1 MRSGRKAAYNEHRKM
16 RETDNMCGIIGYTGK
31 DNAEKI
37 MLDALELLEYRG
49 YDSAG
54 IALLNKGRTQILKRA
69 GRVKELRELC
79 ARERPLGQCGIG
91 HTRWATHGGVCDEN
105 AHPHRFGKITLIHNG
120 IIENYRELIE
130 KYSLEGK
137 LKSETDSEVVAAV
150 VEHFYQ
156 GDPYSAIRRTVLKLK
171 GTFALAILFDDQEDK
186 IFAVRNVSPIVAAVT
201 KDGTILASDVTAIAP
216 FTSDYFVLPEFH
228 VACLTRDNIEM
239 FDLSGD
245 HVEIQWLKMDW
256 DVSRSGKGGYP
267 FYMEK
272 EIMEQPQ
279 VIRETIMPRIK
290 DGNPD
295 FSQEGIPDEMLRACK
310 RICVI
315 ACGTA
320 MHAGLV
326 GKSLIQAMIGIHVD
340 VVMASEFMYN
350 DPVVNKDTLVVAISQ
365 SGETI
370 DTLEALKF
378 ARKCGSPSI
387 SIVNVRGASIA
398 RASEYVIYTNAG
410 PEIAVASTKAYTT
423 QLAVLYLLTARMAMA
438 RKLWQEEELSD
449 FMKELQR
456 VPQVMERILETKEE
470 IHRLAGTILN
480 ARDVFMIGRG
490 LDYSILLE
498 GSLKLKEVS
507 YIHSEAYASGELKH
521 GTIALI
527 TEDTPVIAVVT
538 QEKLKS
544 KELSNIRE
552 VQSRGARVLLL
563 IKENETMDE
572 KGQWSCVYR
581 LPRMADPFMVMPASI
596 VLQMIAYY
604 VSLDKG
610 LDVDKPRNLA
620 KVVTVE

>member
-1 MRSGRKAAYNEHRKM
+1 
-16 RETDNMCGIIGYTGK
+16 MCGIIGYTGK
-31 DNAEKI
+31 NDAKDI

-54 IALLNKGRTQILKRA
+54 IALLGEEGTHIYKRA
-69 GRVKELRELC
+69 GRVKDLRDLC
-79 ARERPLGQCGIG
+79 AEKDPKGCCGIG

-105 AHPHRFGKITLIHNG
+105 AHPHRFGRITLIHNG
-120 IIENYRELIE
+120 IIENYRELTE
-130 KYSLEGK
+130 KYGLEGK
-137 LKSETDSEVVAAV
+137 LASETDSEVVAAV
-150 VEHFYQ
+150 LERFYD

-171 GTFALAILFDDQEDK
+171 GTFALAILFDDQPGK
-186 IFAVRNVSPIVAAVT
+186 IFAVRNVSPIVAAAT
-201 KDGTILASDVTAIAP
+201 KDGAILSSDVAAIVP
-216 FTSDYFVLPEFH
+216 FTTDYFVMPEFH
-228 VACLTRDNIEM
+228 VVCLSAEGIEM

-245 HVEIQWLKMDW
+245 KAEIEWLKVDW
-256 DVSRSGKGGYP
+256 DVSRSSKGGYP
-267 FYMEK
+267 FFMEK

-279 VIRETIMPRIK
+279 VISETILPRIK
-290 DGNPD
+290 AGKPD
-295 FSQEGIPDEMLRACK
+295 FTEEGIPDQILSDCK

-350 DPVVNKDTLVVAISQ
+350 DPIVDKETLVIAISQ

-387 SIVNVRGASIA
+387 SIVNVKGASIA
-398 RASEYVIYTNAG
+398 RASEYVVYTNAG

-438 RKLWQEEELSD
+438 RGLWSDQELSDYVEELS
-449 FMKELQR
+449 R
-456 VPQVMERILETKEE
+456 VPKVMEEVLSQKEE

-480 ARDVFMIGRG
+480 AKDVFMIGRG

-527 TEDTPVIAVVT
+527 TEDTPVVAVVT
-538 QEKLKS
+538 QDKLKS

-563 IKENETMDE
+563 IKENEVLEDDE
-572 KGQWSCVYR
+572 RFANVFR
-581 LPRMADPFMVMPASI
+581 LPVMADAFMVMPASV
-596 VLQMIAYY
+596 VLQFIAYF

>member
-1 MRSGRKAAYNEHRKM
+1 
-16 RETDNMCGIIGYTGK
+16 MCGIIGYTGK
-31 DNAEKI
+31 RDAKDI

-54 IALLNKGRTQILKRA
+54 IAILKEGKTQIVKRA
-69 GRVKELRELC
+69 GRVRDLRQLC
-79 ARERPLGQCGIG
+79 EEKHPEGNCGIG
-91 HTRWATHGGVCDEN
+91 HTRWATHGGVCDQN
-105 AHPHRFGKITLIHNG
+105 AHPHQFGRITLIHNG
-120 IIENYRELIE
+120 IIENYRELTE
-130 KYSLEGK
+130 KYELDGK

-150 VEHFYQ
+150 LEHFYQ

-171 GTFALAILFDDQEDK
+171 GTFALAILFEDQPGK
-186 IFAVRNVSPIVAAVT
+186 IFAVRNVSPIVVAKT
-201 KDGTILASDVTAIAP
+201 EDGAILSSDVAAIVP
-216 FTSDYFVLPEFH
+216 FTKDYFVLPEFH
-228 VACLTRDNIEM
+228 VVCLAEDGVEM
-239 FDLSGD
+239 YDLSGD
-245 HVEIQWLKMDW
+245 PAQIEWLKVDW
-256 DVSRSGKGGYP
+256 DVTRSSKGGYP

-279 VIRETIMPRIK
+279 VINDTILPRIK
-290 DGNPD
+290 NGMPD
-295 FSQEGIPDEMLRACK
+295 FTEEGISDQVLADCK

-326 GKSLIQAMIGIHVD
+326 GKSLIQSMIGIHVD

-350 DPVVNKDTLVVAISQ
+350 DPVVDKDTLVLAISQ

-387 SIVNVRGASIA
+387 SIVNVKGASIA
-398 RASEYVIYTNAG
+398 RASEHVIYTYAG

-423 QLAVLYLLTARMAMA
+423 QLAVLYLLTARMAIA
-438 RKLWQEEELSD
+438 RNLWDQQQIKSFMSELC
-449 FMKELQR
+449 R
-456 VPQVMERILETKEE
+456 VPNVMEQVLERKEE
-470 IHRLAGTILN
+470 IHRLAGAILN
-480 ARDVFMIGRG
+480 ADDVFMIGRG

-498 GSLKLKEVS
+498 GSLKLKEIS

-527 TEDTPVIAVVT
+527 TEETPVVAVVT

-552 VQSRGARVLLL
+552 VQSRGARVVLL
-563 IKENETMDE
+563 IKENEELEDDD
-572 KGQWSCVYR
+572 KFGSVFR
-581 LPRMADPFMVMPASI
+581 LPVMQDPFMVMPVSI
-596 VLQMIAYY
+596 VLQLIAYY

>member
-1 MRSGRKAAYNEHRKM
+1 
-16 RETDNMCGIIGYTGK
+16 MCGIIGYTGK
-31 DNAEKI
+31 SDAKEI

-54 IALLNKGRTQILKRA
+54 IALLGEEGTRIYKRA
-69 GRVKELRELC
+69 GRVKDLRNLC
-79 ARERPLGQCGIG
+79 AEKDPKGCCGIG

-105 AHPHRFGKITLIHNG
+105 AHPHRFGRITLIHNG
-120 IIENYRELIE
+120 IIENYRELTE
-130 KYSLEGK
+130 KYGLEGK
-137 LKSETDSEVVAAV
+137 LASETDSEVVAAV
-150 VEHFYQ
+150 LEHFYN

-171 GTFALAILFDDQEDK
+171 GTFALAILFDDQPGK
-186 IFAVRNVSPIVAAVT
+186 IYAVRNVSPIVAAAT
-201 KDGTILASDVTAIAP
+201 KDGAILSSDVAAIVP
-216 FTSDYFVLPEFH
+216 FTTDYFVMPEFH
-228 VACLTRDNIEM
+228 VVCLSADGIEM

-245 HVEIQWLKMDW
+245 KAEIEWLKVDW
-256 DVSRSGKGGYP
+256 DVSRSSKGGYP
-267 FYMEK
+267 FFMEK

-279 VIRETIMPRIK
+279 VIEETILPRIK
-290 DGNPD
+290 DGKPD
-295 FSQEGIPDEMLRACK
+295 FSEEGIPDQILSDCK

-350 DPVVNKDTLVVAISQ
+350 DPVVDKETLVIAISQ

-387 SIVNVRGASIA
+387 SIVNVKGASIA

-423 QLAVLYLLTARMAMA
+423 QLAVLYLITARMAMA
-438 RKLWQEEELSD
+438 RGLWSGQELAGY
-449 FMKELQR
+449 MKELSR
-456 VPQVMERILETKEE
+456 IPKVMEEVLTRKEE

-480 ARDVFMIGRG
+480 AKDVFMIGRG

-527 TEDTPVIAVVT
+527 TEDTPVVAVVT
-538 QEKLKS
+538 QDKLKS

-563 IKENETMDE
+563 IKENEVLEDDE
-572 KGQWSCVYR
+572 RFANVFR
-581 LPRMADPFMVMPASI
+581 LPVMEDAFMVMPASV
-596 VLQMIAYY
+596 VLQLIAYF

>member
-1 MRSGRKAAYNEHRKM
+1 
-16 RETDNMCGIIGYTGK
+16 MCGIIGYTGK
-31 DNAEKI
+31 NDAKEI

-54 IALLNKGRTQILKRA
+54 IALLGEEGTHIYKRA
-69 GRVKELRELC
+69 GRVKDLRNLC
-79 ARERPLGQCGIG
+79 AEKDPKGCCGIG

-105 AHPHRFGKITLIHNG
+105 AHPHRFGRITLIHNG
-120 IIENYRELIE
+120 IIENYRELTE
-130 KYSLEGK
+130 KYGLEGK
-137 LKSETDSEVVAAV
+137 LASETDSEVVAAV
-150 VEHFYQ
+150 LERFYD

-171 GTFALAILFDDQEDK
+171 GTFALAILFDDQPGK
-186 IFAVRNVSPIVAAVT
+186 IFAVRNVSPIVAAAT
-201 KDGTILASDVTAIAP
+201 KDGAILSSDVAAIVP
-216 FTSDYFVLPEFH
+216 FTTDYFVMPEFH
-228 VACLTRDNIEM
+228 VVCLSADGIEM

-245 HVEIQWLKMDW
+245 KAQIEWLKVDW
-256 DVSRSGKGGYP
+256 DVSRSSKGGYP
-267 FYMEK
+267 FFMEK

-279 VIRETIMPRIK
+279 VIEETILPRIK
-290 DGNPD
+290 DGKPD
-295 FSQEGIPDEMLRACK
+295 FSEEGIPDQILSDCK

-350 DPVVNKDTLVVAISQ
+350 DPIVDKETLVIAISQ

-387 SIVNVRGASIA
+387 SIVNVKGASIA

-423 QLAVLYLLTARMAMA
+423 QLAVLYLITARMAMA
-438 RKLWQEEELSD
+438 RGLWSEQELADYVKELS
-449 FMKELQR
+449 R
-456 VPQVMERILETKEE
+456 VPRVMEEVLTRKEE
-470 IHRLAGTILN
+470 VHRLAGTILN
-480 ARDVFMIGRG
+480 AKDVFMIGRG

-527 TEDTPVIAVVT
+527 TEDTPVVAVVT
-538 QEKLKS
+538 QDKLKS

-563 IKENETMDE
+563 IKENEVLEDDE
-572 KGQWSCVYR
+572 RFANVFR
-581 LPRMADPFMVMPASI
+581 LPVMEDAFMVMPASV
-596 VLQMIAYY
+596 VLQLIAYF

>member
-1 MRSGRKAAYNEHRKM
+1 
-16 RETDNMCGIIGYTGK
+16 MCGIIGYTGK
-31 DNAEKI
+31 ENAKEI

-54 IALLNKGRTQILKRA
+54 IALLGEEGTQIVKCA
-69 GRVKELRELC
+69 GRVKDLRNLC
-79 ARERPLGQCGIG
+79 AKRETAGQCGIG

-105 AHPHRFGKITLIHNG
+105 AHPHRFGRVTLIHNG

-130 KYSLEGK
+130 KYALEGN
-137 LKSETDSEVVAAV
+137 LASETDSEVIAAV
-150 VEHFYQ
+150 LEHFYT

-171 GTFALAILFDDQEDK
+171 GTFALAIMFDDQPGR

-201 KDGTILASDVTAIAP
+201 KEGAILSSDVAAIVP
-216 FTSDYFVLPEFH
+216 FTTDYFVVPEFH
-228 VACLTRDNIEM
+228 VICLAPGKIDM

-245 HVEIQWLKMDW
+245 RAEIEWLKVDW
-256 DVSRSGKGGYP
+256 DVCRSGKGGYP
-267 FYMEK
+267 FFMEK

-279 VIRETIMPRIK
+279 VIAETILPRIK
-290 DGNPD
+290 EDKPD
-295 FSQEGIPDEMLRACK
+295 FSKEGIPDEILSECR

-350 DPVVNKDTLVVAISQ
+350 DPVVNKETLVIAISQ

-387 SIVNVRGASIA
+387 SIVNVKGASIA

-438 RKLWQEEELSD
+438 RGLWNEKKIVDYIREL
-449 FMKELQR
+449 KR
-456 VPQVMERILETKEE
+456 VPQVMQKVLDTKEE
-470 IHRLAGTILN
+470 IHHLAGAILN

-527 TEDTPVIAVVT
+527 TEETPVIAVVT

-563 IKENETMDE
+563 IKESETLDE
-572 KGQWSCVYR
+572 GEKWSCIYR
-581 LPRMADPFMVMPASI
+581 LPVMEDAFMVMPTSI
-596 VLQMIAYY
+596 VLQLIAYY

>member
-1 MRSGRKAAYNEHRKM
+1 
-16 RETDNMCGIIGYTGK
+16 MCGIIGYTGK
-31 DNAEKI
+31 GRAEKI

-54 IALLNKGRTQILKRA
+54 IALLKSSGTQIVKGT
-69 GRVKELRELC
+69 GRVRDLRKLC
-79 ARERPLGQCGIG
+79 AEQKPEGTCGIG
-91 HTRWATHGGVCDEN
+91 HTRWATHGGVCDAN
-105 AHPHRFGKITLIHNG
+105 AHPHRFGHITLIHNG

-130 KYSLEGK
+130 KYGLEGR
-137 LKSETDSEVVAAV
+137 LKSETDSEVAAAV
-150 VEHFYQ
+150 LEHFYT

-171 GTFALAILFDDQEDK
+171 GTFALAIMFDDQSDK

-201 KDGTILASDVTAIAP
+201 PDGAILSSDVAAIVPYTA
-216 FTSDYFVLPEFH
+216 DYFVLPEFH
-228 VACLTRDNIEM
+228 VACLKPDGIEM
-239 FDLSGD
+239 YDLSGD
-245 HVEIQWLKMDW
+245 REEIEWLKVDW
-256 DVSRSGKGGYP
+256 DVTRSGKGGYP

-279 VIRETIMPRIK
+279 VIRETIWPRIK
-290 DGNPD
+290 DGMPD
-295 FSQEGIPDEMLRACK
+295 FSSERIPDEAFSACQ

-350 DPVVNKDTLVVAISQ
+350 DPVVDKDTLVIAISQ

-387 SIVNVRGASIA
+387 SIVNVKGASIA
-398 RASEYVIYTNAG
+398 RESEYVIYTNAG

-423 QLAVLYLLTARMAMA
+423 QLAVLYLVTARMAVA
-438 RKLWQEEELSD
+438 RGLWSSEKTRK
-449 FMKELQR
+449 FMKELIR
-456 VPQVMERILETKEE
+456 VPEVMMKILDTKDE

-563 IKENETMDE
+563 IKENETLDE
-572 KGQWSCVYR
+572 GEKWSCIYR
-581 LPRMADPFMVMPASI
+581 LPQMEDPFMVMPASI
-596 VLQMIAYY
+596 VLQLIAYY

>member
-1 MRSGRKAAYNEHRKM
+1 
-16 RETDNMCGIIGYTGK
+16 MCGIIGYTGK
-31 DNAEKI
+31 SDAKEI

-54 IALLNKGRTQILKRA
+54 IALLGDEGTKIYKRA
-69 GRVKELRELC
+69 GRVKDLRELC
-79 ARERPLGQCGIG
+79 AKRNPKGNCGIG

-105 AHPHRFGKITLIHNG
+105 AHPHRFGRITLIHNG
-120 IIENYRELIE
+120 IIENYRELTE
-130 KYSLEGK
+130 KYGLEGK
-137 LKSETDSEVVAAV
+137 LASETDSEVVAAV
-150 VEHFYQ
+150 LEHFYN

-171 GTFALAILFDDQEDK
+171 GTFALAILFDDQPGK
-186 IFAVRNVSPIVAAVT
+186 IYAVRNVSPIVAAAT
-201 KDGTILASDVTAIAP
+201 RDGAILSSDVAAIVP
-216 FTSDYFVLPEFH
+216 FTTDYFVMPEFH
-228 VACLTRDNIEM
+228 VVCLSADGIEM

-245 HVEIQWLKMDW
+245 KAEIEWLKVDW
-256 DVSRSGKGGYP
+256 DVSRSSKGGYP
-267 FYMEK
+267 FFMEK

-279 VIRETIMPRIK
+279 VIEETILPRIK
-290 DGNPD
+290 NGKPD
-295 FSQEGIPDEMLRACK
+295 FSEEGIPDQILSDCK

-350 DPVVNKDTLVVAISQ
+350 DPVVDKETLVIAISQ

-387 SIVNVRGASIA
+387 SIVNVKGASIA

-423 QLAVLYLLTARMAMA
+423 QLAVLYLITARMAMG
-438 RKLWQEEELSD
+438 RGLWSEQELSD
-449 FMKELQR
+449 YVKELSR
-456 VPQVMERILETKEE
+456 VPKVMEEVLTRKEE

-480 ARDVFMIGRG
+480 AKDVFMIGRG

-527 TEDTPVIAVVT
+527 TEDTPVVAVVT
-538 QEKLKS
+538 QDKLKS

-563 IKENETMDE
+563 IKENEVLEDDE
-572 KGQWSCVYR
+572 RFANVFR
-581 LPRMADPFMVMPASI
+581 LPVMEDAFMVMPASV
-596 VLQMIAYY
+596 VLQLIAYF

>member
-1 MRSGRKAAYNEHRKM
+1 
-16 RETDNMCGIIGYTGK
+16 MCGIIGYTGK
-31 DNAEKI
+31 GNAGKI

-54 IALLNKGRTQILKRA
+54 IALLDGGKTQIVKRA
-69 GRVKELRELC
+69 GRVKELRGLYEELKP
-79 ARERPLGQCGIG
+79 AGQCGIG
-91 HTRWATHGGVCDEN
+91 HTRWATHGGVSNEN
-105 AHPHRFGKITLIHNG
+105 AHPHKFGKITLIHNG
-120 IIENYRELIE
+120 IIENYKELTE
-130 KYSLEGK
+130 KYGLEGS
-137 LKSETDSEVVAAV
+137 LASETDSEVVAAV
-150 VEHFYQ
+150 LEHFYT

-171 GTFALAILFDDQEDK
+171 GTFALAILFEDQPDK

-201 KDGTILASDVTAIAP
+201 EKGAMLSSDVAAIVP
-216 FTSDYFVLPEFH
+216 FTTDYFVVPEFH
-228 VACLTRDNIEM
+228 VICLSPQGIDM

-245 HVEIQWLKMDW
+245 RAEIEWLKVDW

-279 VIRETIMPRIK
+279 VIAETILPRIK
-290 DGNPD
+290 DGKPD
-295 FSQEGIPDEMLRACK
+295 FSEEGIPDQILKDCK

-350 DPVVNKDTLVVAISQ
+350 DPVVNKDTLVIAISQ

-387 SIVNVRGASIA
+387 SVVNVKGASIA

-423 QLAVLYLLTARMAMA
+423 QLAVLYLITARMAMA
-438 RKLWQEEELSD
+438 RGLWGEERLLS
-449 FMKELQR
+449 FMNELQR
-456 VPQVMERILETKEE
+456 VPQVMAKVLDTKEE
-470 IHRLAGTILN
+470 IHRLAGVILN
-480 ARDVFMIGRG
+480 AQDVFMIGRG

-527 TEDTPVIAVVT
+527 TEDTPVVAVVT
-538 QEKLKS
+538 QDKLKS

-552 VQSRGARVLLL
+552 VQSRGARVVLL
-563 IKENETMDE
+563 IKENETLDE
-572 KGQWSCVYR
+572 GEQWSCVYR
-581 LPRMADPFMVMPASI
+581 LPKMDDPFMVMPASI
-596 VLQMIAYY
+596 VLQLIAYF

>member
-1 MRSGRKAAYNEHRKM
+1 
-16 RETDNMCGIIGYTGK
+16 MCGIIGYTGK
-31 DNAEKI
+31 EDAREI

-54 IALLNKGRTQILKRA
+54 IALLNENGTQIVKRA
-69 GRVKELRELC
+69 GRVKDLRNLC
-79 ARERPLGQCGIG
+79 KEKKPVGCCGIG

-105 AHPHRFGKITLIHNG
+105 AHPHRFGRITLIHNG
-120 IIENYRELIE
+120 IIENYRELTE
-130 KYSLEGK
+130 KYALEGK

-150 VEHFYQ
+150 SEHFYE
-156 GDPYSAIRRTVLKLK
+156 GDPYSAIRKTVLKLK
-171 GTFALAILFDDQEDK
+171 GTFALAILFDDQPGK
-186 IFAVRNVSPIVAAVT
+186 IYAVRNVSPIVAAVT
-201 KDGTILASDVTAIAP
+201 EDGAMLSSDVAAIVP
-216 FTSDYFVLPEFH
+216 FTTDYFVVPEFH
-228 VACLTRDNIEM
+228 VICLSTDGIEM

-245 HVEIQWLKMDW
+245 KAEIEWLKVDW

-279 VIRETIMPRIK
+279 VIKETVLPRIR
-290 DGNPD
+290 DGKPD
-295 FSQEGIPDEMLRACK
+295 FSKEGIPDEILRDCK

-326 GKSLIQAMIGIHVD
+326 GKSLIQSMIGIHVD

-350 DPVVNKDTLVVAISQ
+350 DPVVDKDTLVIAISQ

-387 SIVNVRGASIA
+387 SIVNVKGASIA

-423 QLAVLYLLTARMAMA
+423 QLAVLYLITARMAVA
-438 RKLWQEEELSD
+438 RKLWSEEQLTAFIDELC
-449 FMKELQR
+449 R
-456 VPQVMERILETKEE
+456 VPEVMEAVLAKKEE
-470 IHRLAGTILN
+470 IHRLTGAILN
-480 ARDVFMIGRG
+480 AKDVFMIGRG

-498 GSLKLKEVS
+498 GSLKLKEIS

-544 KELSNIRE
+544 KEFSNIRE

-563 IKENETMDE
+563 VKENEE
-572 KGQWSCVYR
+572 LEESGQWSSVFR
-581 LPRMADPFMVMPASI
+581 LPVMEDPFMVMPTSVA
-596 VLQMIAYY
+596 LQLIAYY